1 MKKMKQIILSSIA
14 ISLSTGMLAQNIAD
28 IFPKYEEKIEIHS
41 SDYTNNIVNQKAAGD
56 TIYTNS
62 FDDANDWTISTPNVQ
77 GQWEWVTTSPAAM
90 TQYMG
95 AMTSSTASNGFAVF
109 NGIQYLLAPPVELQ
123 DATIELNNT
132 LDLSTYA
139 AVSLKFEQHYKAF
152 NSDQTFLELSNDN
165 GVTWTQIELNTGVAT
180 NTYNTSNPDMNVS
193 AYIAGASQV
202 KIRFRWTCTDDSDSY
217 GSGYGWM
224 IDDLELYES
233 LDNDL
238 VNTASYFGTLGLPY
252 YLIPDEQVTAI
263 DFYSVALN
271 NGGVDQ
277 PNTTLTVD
285 VNGGTFTGTSNSVY
299 SVSGNIDTL
308 ICSSQYTPATSLGSH
323 AITWT
328 IASDSVDNAISDN
341 SKTGSFE
348 VTDYIYARDMD
359 SVDGGRDNGGEAYE
373 YGNYFDV
380 INNQTLTYVDF
391 NISTNANIGAVV
403 YGAVYMYDANSQS
416 FVWQES
422 TDDYILTSNNVN
434 NGEMLSLP
442 LFSPLNLTGGEG
454 YLVVAGSYGD
464 GGVTAD
470 LRITTSG
477 TSEPGNSLIYVN
489 GSAGLDWYWTTATP
503 MVRMNF
509 DPSWGVVDY
518 DNYDAVLGQNTPN
531 PFSDNTS
538 INIELMSSSNIDFDI
553 TDITGKV
560 VKHIE
565 LGFLGAGNHNI
576 NINSDNLKSG
586 IYYYSITSGEFKLTK
601 KMIKQN

>member
-1 MKKMKQIILSSIA
+1 
-14 ISLSTGMLAQNIAD
+14 
-28 IFPKYEEKIEIHS
+28 
-41 SDYTNNIVNQKAAGD
+41 
-56 TIYTNS
+56 
-62 FDDANDWTISTPNVQ
+62 
-77 GQWEWVTTSPAAM
+77 
-90 TQYMG
+90 
-95 AMTSSTASNGFAVF
+95 MTSSTASNGFAVF

-132 LDLSTYA
+132 LDLSTYT

-165 GVTWTQIELNTGVAT
+165 GVTWTQIELNTSVAT
-180 NTYNTSNPDMNVS
+180 NTYNTSNPDLNVS

-202 KIRFRWTCTDDSDSY
+202 KIRFRWTCTDDDDQY

-233 LDNDL
+233 PDNDL
-238 VNTASYFGTLGLPY
+238 ANTASYFGTLGLPY
-252 YLIPDEQVTAI
+252 YMIPDEQVTAI

-271 NGGVDQ
+271 KGGADQ

-285 VNGGTFTGTSNSVY
+285 VNGGTFTGTSNSIY

-328 IASDSVDNAISDN
+328 IASDSVDNTISDN
-341 SKTGSFE
+341 TKTGSFE

-359 SVDGGRDNGGEAYE
+359 VVDGGRDNGGEAYE

-391 NISTNANIGAVV
+391 NISTNANVGAVV

-422 TDDYILTSNNVN
+422 TDDYILTSGNVN

-454 YLVVAGSYGD
+454 YLVVAGAYGD

-477 TSEPGNSLIYVN
+477 TSSPGNSLIYVN
-489 GSAGLDWYWTTATP
+489 GSAGLDWYYTTATP

-560 VKHIE
+560 VKHLE
-565 LGFLGAGNHNI
+565 LGLLGAGNHNI

-586 IYYYSITSGEFKLTK
+586 IYYYSITSDEFKMTK